1 MTHRA
6 VLELLQQVV
15 RLEGSTDDQRLPR
28 LLAPRSLFP
37 EPVFYVEAL
46 RHLSRSGAV
55 TLDDVPWRALWT
67 QWFSAS
73 PWHLARIW
81 QPLGGSSPAISAV
94 RHQPALARRLYRRV
108 QLSDALGVL
117 AHELSAHGF
126 DPRWAAEVTPI
137 MRAMGLSRSTGILAA
152 TAEWAVRQVASAYL
166 KGASPFELQDLLKV
180 SVVQHSVLDL
190 PKAAAPSPVSAVTGW
205 MSESLRAV
213 GVDYWISAPSAILGP
228 EGRRPRENAA
238 GRRRKGWPE
247 AATSALR
254 DLIAPA

>member
-1 MTHRA
+1 M
-6 VLELLQQVV
+6 
-15 RLEGSTDDQRLPR
+15 
-28 LLAPRSLFP
+28 
-37 EPVFYVEAL
+37 
-46 RHLSRSGAV
+46 
-55 TLDDVPWRALWT
+55 
-67 QWFSAS
+67 
-73 PWHLARIW
+73 
-81 QPLGGSSPAISAV
+81 
-94 RHQPALARRLYRRV
+94 
-108 QLSDALGVL
+108 
-117 AHELSAHGF
+117 
-126 DPRWAAEVTPI
+126 
-137 MRAMGLSRSTGILAA
+137 
-152 TAEWAVRQVASAYL
+152 RQVASAYL